1 LERDDDAMHRH
12 HAPLNAEKH
21 HRLFHTADGSFEA
34 SSNHATDADQNKEDD
49 EGADQGIDEF
59 ADKTAADSNAQFR
72 QYPSGEYCAATADDD
87 VAYDAEAG
95 ALHDLSRSPTCQS
108 ADDQP
113 NDEVHVQLPV
123 IARHPIALRVS
134 SLHFE
139 RGMNCKARLAA

>member
-1 LERDDDAMHRH
+1 MRK
-12 HAPLNAEKH
+12 NII
-21 HRLFHTADGSFEA
+21 GSSVRPMVRSKA
-34 SSNHATDADQNKEDD
+34 SSDRAADADQDKKNNK
-49 EGADQGIDEF
+49 GADQGIDEL
-59 ADKTAADSNAQFR
+59 ADKTATDSNAQFR

-95 ALHDLSRSPTCQS
+95 ALHDLSGSPTRQS
-108 ADDQP
+108 ADYQP
-113 NDEVHVQLPV
+113 DDEVHVQLPT